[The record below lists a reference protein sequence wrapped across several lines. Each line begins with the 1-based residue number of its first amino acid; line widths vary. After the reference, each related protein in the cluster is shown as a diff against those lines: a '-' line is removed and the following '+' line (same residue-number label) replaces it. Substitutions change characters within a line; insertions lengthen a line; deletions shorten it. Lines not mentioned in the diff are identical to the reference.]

1 MEQVEETDNQ
11 GFGRGRFW
19 RMGQEK
25 EWEEDKTTGA
35 PRSESAGGQVPE
47 LRVKEEKEESEVEDI
62 EEMEDKAP
70 IASQGAANAQSL
82 LNRPLGRRTRSKA
95 GRCLIGEGI
104 RKFVPVE
111 PLEFSDAVK
120 IPAEYRGAILLDF
133 NFPHLLK
140 GMRDNTVELIGIKAF
155 ILQEWHPFGQ
165 EGAQPPG
172 FGSQLLLV
180 WVCIIRK
187 ENAN

>member
-1 MEQVEETDNQ
+1 M
-11 GFGRGRFW
+11 
-19 RMGQEK
+19 
-25 EWEEDKTTGA
+25 
-35 PRSESAGGQVPE
+35 PE

-104 RKFVPVE
+104 REFVPVE
-111 PLEFSDAVK
+111 LLEFSDAVE
-120 IPAEYRGAILLDF
+120 IPAEHRGAILLDF
-133 NFPHLLK
+133 NFAHFLK
-140 GMRDNTVELIGIKAF
+140 GMRDNTVELIGIKAL
-155 ILQEWHPFGQ
+155 ILRECHSFGL
-165 EGAQPPG
+165 ECAQPPG
-172 FGSQLLLV
+172 LGSKFLLL

-187 ENAN
+187 ENAD